1 MRDSALS
8 LLRFRLQPFG
18 FNPAI
23 GAPKGKKKRG
33 IGREVRLVR
42 NKFSLASQKKKVNQ
56 KQ

>member
-23 GAPKGKKKRG
+23 GAPKGKKKKRDWKRG
-33 IGREVRLVR
+33 ET
-42 NKFSLASQKKKVNQ
+42 SQK
-56 KQ
+56 

>member
-23 GAPKGKKKRG
+23 GAPKEKKKKKKDWKRG
-33 IGREVRLVR
+33 ET
-42 NKFSLASQKKKVNQ
+42 SQKEVFTG
-56 KQ
+56 